1 MQMFVIFFLAGKLSF
16 KTSQNHKR
24 TRPGSVQRGAM
35 LKGAKGCNMHTCT
48 TAMTRASRSIIH
60 LLSVAPPLLQ
70 ILSCHVRLRNSDSSN
85 MEVRLNIINF
95 SSRAESF
102 VSFLC
107 GPFLKLLNQTYS
119 IDIQCKEAT
128 RLWQPMSSIDKS
140 PACTSSTTRNANE
153 VHSFHI
159 SSMGTNLHP
168 GFLQGGQR
176 QNIPKAFQQ
185 TPENG
190 RFQIAATNSRQIRCR
205 NVARSKELKFFSQFA
220 AEKRFAKKH

>member
-1 MQMFVIFFLAGKLSF
+1 MQMSVIFGLARKLSF

-85 MEVRLNIINF
+85 MEARLNIISF
-95 SSRAESF
+95 SSPAESF

-140 PACTSSTTRNANE
+140 PACTSSTTRGCE

-159 SSMGTNLHP
+159 SSIYSPPPRLSARWPAAKHP
-168 GFLQGGQR
+168 KSLSA
-176 QNIPKAFQQ
+176 N
-185 TPENG
+185 T
-190 RFQIAATNSRQIRCR
+190 
-205 NVARSKELKFFSQFA
+205 
-220 AEKRFAKKH
+220 

>member
-1 MQMFVIFFLAGKLSF
+1 MSVIFGLARKLSF

-24 TRPGSVQRGAM
+24 TRPGVQHGV

-70 ILSCHVRLRNSDSSN
+70 ILSCHVRLRNSDSSH
-85 MEVRLNIINF
+85 MEARLNIINF
-95 SSRAESF
+95 SSPAESF

-107 GPFLKLLNQTYS
+107 GPFLKLLDQTYS

-140 PACTSSTTRNANE
+140 PACTSSTTRACE
-153 VHSFHI
+153 VHFHI
-159 SSMGTNLHP
+159 SSMSNLHP

-176 QNIPKAFQQ
+176 QNIPKALQQ
-185 TPENG
+185 TPQNG
-190 RFQIAATNSRQIRCR
+190 RFQIEHRFET
-205 NVARSKELKFFSQFA
+205 NVAFRSKALKLFSQFA

>member
-1 MQMFVIFFLAGKLSF
+1 MSVIFGLARKLSF

-24 TRPGSVQRGAM
+24 TRPGSVQHGV
-35 LKGAKGCNMHTCT
+35 LKGAKGCNMHTLYNGHD
-48 TAMTRASRSIIH
+48 TRASRSIIH

-95 SSRAESF
+95 SSPAESF

-107 GPFLKLLNQTYS
+107 GPFLKLLDQTYS

-140 PACTSSTTRNANE
+140 PACTSSTTRNAAKFTFTFRQFT
-153 VHSFHI
+153 H
-159 SSMGTNLHP
+159 LHP

-176 QNIPKAFQQ
+176 QNIPKAF
-185 TPENG
+185 
-190 RFQIAATNSRQIRCR
+190 
-205 NVARSKELKFFSQFA
+205 
-220 AEKRFAKKH
+220 